1 MRRLSLLLS
10 VVALAGCMRDSQP
23 LTLEPTDAD
32 VTGTFSLTSSNGR
45 SLPLIVRLTVDEQW
59 DLVSDQFLI
68 SSDNTW
74 KETTN
79 YSIKTFATSALSTQQ
94 SVSSGTYT
102 ISNKQINFVMTVGGT
117 TPFTGSVTGNNLA
130 VLYNGGQFLYSR

>member
-23 LTLEPTDAD
+23 LALEPTDAD
-32 VTGTFSLTSSNGR
+32 VTGTFSLTTSNGR
-45 SLPLIVRLTVDEQW
+45 SLPIVVRLTVDEQW